1 MVANECLNELQDYM
15 FSGKNLVKYL
25 RRCHTL
31 EKCEKTKTANNRMQM
46 NTVQYKEYKTET
58 HRNNVNKNVDSGDS
72 GKPENI
78 VISQTV
84 QTENIPISKKDI
96 FIPKEKDGLFWSYF
110 VMKNG
115 FSTYEYP
122 NTTSF
127 VNEKALK
134 IKCID
139 DLRLHKQQLKNQK
152 IRNIKEICEDELVN
166 KEQISIK
173 TFTALCVIANINF
186 LYIENRKCFPFICE
200 QDETVNIIRK
210 NGNHYSCEM
219 NVSQEKI
226 QEYMTKYFIV
236 DNIEKPLKAMSS
248 YKSQELEDLCSKL
261 EILLDANDKKS
272 KITKQF
278 MYEKLVQHLS

>member
-25 RRCHTL
+25 
-31 EKCEKTKTANNRMQM
+31 KTANNRIQM
-46 NTVQYKEYKTET
+46 NTLQYKNE
-58 HRNNVNKNVDSGDS
+58 NPKNGNP
-72 GKPENI
+72 KNENPKNI
-78 VISQTV
+78 VIA
-84 QTENIPISKKDI
+84 QTENISIPKKDDI
-96 FIPKEKDGLFWSYF
+96 FIAKEKDGLFWSYF

-166 KEQISIK
+166 KQQISIK

-226 QEYMTKYFIV
+226 QDYMTKYFIV

-248 YKSQELEDLCSKL
+248 YKSQELADLCSKL
-261 EILLDANDKKS
+261 EIIMETKDKKQ

>member
-25 RRCHTL
+25 
-31 EKCEKTKTANNRMQM
+31 KTANNRIQM
-46 NTVQYKEYKTET
+46 NTLQYKKET
-58 HRNNVNKNVDSGDS
+58 PKNGKHENV
-72 GKPENI
+72 
-78 VISQTV
+78 VIA
-84 QTENIPISKKDI
+84 QTENIYIPNQIPIPNPNPNPKKDDI
-96 FIPKEKDGLFWSYF
+96 FIPKEKDQLFWCYF

-127 VNEKALK
+127 VNEKAIK

-226 QEYMTKYFIV
+226 QDYMTKYFIV

-248 YKSQELEDLCSKL
+248 YKSQELIDLCSKL
-261 EILLDANDKKS
+261 EILLDANDKKQ

-278 MYEKLVQHLS
+278 MYEKLVQQLS

>member
-25 RRCHTL
+25 RRCHAV
-31 EKCEKTKTANNRMQM
+31 EKCEGMKTANNRIQM
-46 NTVQYKEYKTET
+46 NTLQYKKET
-58 HRNNVNKNVDSGDS
+58 PKNEDS
-72 GKPENI
+72 GKNGNVVVVETNI
-78 VISQTV
+78 S
-84 QTENIPISKKDI
+84 IPNPKKDDI
-96 FIPKEKDGLFWSYF
+96 FIPKEKDELFWTFF

-236 DNIEKPLKAMSS
+236 DNIEKPLKSMSS
-248 YKSQELEDLCSKL
+248 YKSQELADLCSKL
-261 EILLDANDKKS
+261 EIPLDADDKKS